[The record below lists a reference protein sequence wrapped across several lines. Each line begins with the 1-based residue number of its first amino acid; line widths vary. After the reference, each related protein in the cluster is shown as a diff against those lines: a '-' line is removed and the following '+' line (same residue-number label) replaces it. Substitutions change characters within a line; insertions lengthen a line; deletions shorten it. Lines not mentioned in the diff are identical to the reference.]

1 MKIFFAFLLTLLCV
15 HLLYSCSRY
24 DEGET
29 SLPGSGAVKIAAI
42 TPDMVIDRF
51 DFREISQKGVD
62 VEFGARRAK
71 YYRSVDFI
79 SFEDVKGVFQ
89 GGEVSYQFMLPE
101 AMYDS
106 GIRSLVSSGNV
117 LITASDVFRLTGTGG
132 VFDFEKREAR
142 LESNVTLVSGTLSVI
157 GEEGVMDFIGESL
170 ELKKVEA
177 TIWDLDRFQE
187 ELREVV
193 K

>member
-1 MKIFFAFLLTLLCV
+1 LLTLLCV
-15 HLLYSCSRY
+15 HFLCSCSRY

-29 SLPGSGAVKIAAI
+29 SLPGSGAVRITAI
-42 TPDMVIDRF
+42 TPDMLIDRF

-89 GGEVSYQFMLPE
+89 GGKVSYQFMLPE

-142 LESNVTLVSGTLSVI
+142 LDSNVTLVSGTLSVI
-157 GEEGVMDFIGESL
+157 GEEGVMDFNGETL

-187 ELREVV
+187 ELEEVV

>member
-1 MKIFFAFLLTLLCV
+1 MKIFFAVLLTILCA
-15 HLLYSCSRY
+15 HFLCSCSRY
-24 DEGET
+24 DEGAT
-29 SLPGSGAVKIAAI
+29 SLPGSESVRIIAI
-42 TPDMVIDRF
+42 TPDIVIDRF

-89 GGEVSYQFMLPE
+89 GG
-101 AMYDS
+101 
-106 GIRSLVSSGNV
+106 IRSLVSSGNV

-142 LESNVTLVSGTLSVI
+142 LDSNVTLVSGTLSVI
-157 GEEGVMDFIGESL
+157 GEEGVMDFNGETL
-170 ELKKVEA
+170 ELQKVEA
-177 TIWDLDRFQE
+177 TILDLDRFQE
-187 ELREVV
+187 ELREVAE
-193 K
+193 